1 MLRLS
6 TLNGLSLLPPHLQVY
21 FCLHS
26 YLCSSCRGRG
36 FRLPSKGRFS
46 MGLHYICFLLHLVG
60 FPSRP
65 SNFWAFFSPLV
76 PFHQYINIFL
86 LSILISLCFGV
97 KLLQIPRD
105 FLLSPSLPHAI
116 HGHLA
121 SNPSFHWS
129 FSKITSGF
137 LLGVACRAFSVCG
150 LKSLLSLRN
159 CSLLCFVTPG
169 FLQLSLSSFFMDSP
183 PVFPLSTDIPWGF

>member
-1 MLRLS
+1 MVLA
-6 TLNGLSLLPPHLQVY
+6 
-21 FCLHS
+21 S
-26 YLCSSCRGRG
+26 YLDTYKCISVSTPT
-36 FRLPSKGRFS
+36 FALVVEEEAFS
-46 MGLHYICFLLHLVG
+46 FLLRVGSPWGSVNICFLLHLVG

-65 SNFWAFFSPLV
+65 SNFWAFFSPLF

-86 LSILISLCFGV
+86 LSILISLCFRV

-105 FLLSPSLPHAI
+105 FLLSPSLPYAI

-137 LLGVACRAFSVCG
+137 LLGVACHAFSVCG
-150 LKSLLSLRN
+150 LKSLLSLRS
-159 CSLLCFVTPG
+159 CSRLCFVTPG